1 MKEYETAEM
10 EIIRFSE
17 REAADIITT
26 SGSWTP
32 VI

>member
-10 EIIRFSE
+10 TVIQFYGQ
-17 REAADIITT
+17 EAADIITN